1 MENYIENGNL
11 INENKWRSY
20 IDSLR
25 KGNNICISNK
35 DEALS
40 IINDCLVNSVRKRI
54 DSLDRFGVMFSG
66 GLDSVLIAKICKDL
80 GRQFTCYTIGFKNS
94 KDVVYYE
101 KAAKLLNLKLKIKI
115 LNKKDLDEALRI
127 VVILLNNTNPVYI
140 SIACVTY
147 LGLKFAKE
155 SNEKVILNGLGAEEI
170 FCGYQRHLKE
180 NNEEI
185 NKESWRGLKEMWKV
199 DLERDY
205 LIAKSLD
212 VDIRTPFI
220 DKDLIMNAM
229 KIDPSL
235 KISKDIKKII
245 LRYFAESINV
255 SREIAHRPKVAGQ
268 YGTKINKE
276 MKKLSKQNNFKYVKE
291 YLKSLNK

>member
-94 KDVVYYE
+94 KDVVYSE

-155 SNEKVILNGLGAEEI
+155 SNEK
-170 FCGYQRHLKE
+170 
-180 NNEEI
+180 I

-276 MKKLSKQNNFKYVKE
+276 IKKLSKQNNFKYVKE